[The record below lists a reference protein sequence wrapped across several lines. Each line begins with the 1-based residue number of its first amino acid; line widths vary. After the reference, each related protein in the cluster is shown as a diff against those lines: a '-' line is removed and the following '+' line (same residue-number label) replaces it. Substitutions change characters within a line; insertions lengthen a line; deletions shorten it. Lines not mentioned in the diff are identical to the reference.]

1 MKVMKAM
8 RLFMVA
14 GFALS
19 IFISANPG
27 GAELVTSLPGGT
39 VIRMPEMDYQGYG
52 PKTFGPDN
60 SVILEFHVP
69 VVSFRLDPGCLF

>member
-8 RLFMVA
+8 KLFIVT

-27 GAELVTSLPGGT
+27 GAELVTSLPVGT
-39 VIRMPEMDYQGYG
+39 IIPMPELDYQGYG

-60 SVILEFHVP
+60 SIIQGL
-69 VVSFRLDPGCLF
+69 